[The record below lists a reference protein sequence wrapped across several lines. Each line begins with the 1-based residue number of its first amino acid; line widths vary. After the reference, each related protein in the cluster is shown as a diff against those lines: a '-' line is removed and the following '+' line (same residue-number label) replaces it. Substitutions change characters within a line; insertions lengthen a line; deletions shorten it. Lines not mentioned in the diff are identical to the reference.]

1 MTTGT
6 IRAQGSQYRLF
17 TDRHF
22 PTLVEIFKQVLEHL
36 EINATCTT
44 GQQNNAETCV
54 KLPVTPDNVQDNTDT
69 CPKLPLVLE
78 KTQTTNDTSKKD
90 HNDDNNNTV
99 TLTIPDDQITTLENC
114 FLGAIKKTGK
124 CDIDRFV

>member
-1 MTTGT
+1 VTTGT

-17 TDRHF
+17 TDKHF

-69 CPKLPLVLE
+69 CPKLPLRIIFAIDELQAFTASSILDE
-78 KTQTTNDTSKKD
+78 SIN
-90 HNDDNNNTV
+90 V
-99 TLTIPDDQITTLENC
+99 TFSSFFYRSQKAVFQCCYLIIWN
-114 FLGAIKKTGK
+114 
-124 CDIDRFV
+124 R